1 MNIPA
6 FKPSL
11 GVKFVILM
19 ITILSMTL
27 GLNTYYAYQSQT
39 EILRA
44 HLTEKGHIL
53 GRFVSLISPEYIAGH
68 ELSVLE
74 GFMREISQ
82 EQDMVYGVV
91 RDQRGRRLT
100 AYMNRDNALIAS
112 LWPLG
117 VNDAEA
123 IEQTLGKLQH
133 KREIISLEFPI
144 MAGKMNFGQLQL
156 GVSQERLVV
165 LAQQAFINQLFIN
178 LAIILILAVL
188 IYIVFRVGALQP
200 IRALSAGFSRV
211 AQGQLTQAVVV
222 KTTDEMGR
230 LATSFNDMMNNL
242 RDSQEA
248 RQAAFDK
255 MQEMNYTLEERVH
268 TRTKELTRSE
278 TRFRAIINSVGEGIL
293 TLNSRG
299 QIESYNPTAE
309 RIFDREGAAM
319 LGLHW
324 SALVLKQGVPARTE
338 QDDYDDEGGD
348 SPFDEATLID
358 APIELQGLRGE
369 DGRAF
374 PIEVVVTPMAVD
386 GQRYRVCIVRDITV
400 RKEAQTRLADVRRQ
414 LLDAAHKAGMAD
426 LATGVL
432 HNIGNILNSVRL
444 SAEMIAAQV
453 RESRI
458 TGLHKANALLVEHGH
473 DLGSFL
479 TADDKGKKL
488 PLYYLKI
495 GEVLQDEFTR
505 IGREAEVLNQKTAM
519 MRDVIS
525 TQQSYARVGT
535 VAEDV
540 DIAKLVEDALAIQS
554 VSLEKWGIIVQKQ
567 FALTPHCRIQRS
579 KLIHVITN
587 LIKNAKEAMEQNDLQ
602 NKPKN
607 LIIETGS
614 LETGM
619 VWITVT
625 DNGVGIDA
633 EYLEQ
638 IFTHGFTTKANGHG
652 FGLHS
657 SAIAMIEMGGKL
669 TASSE
674 GVNRGATFTLTVAM
688 AHTGTVTSHHV
699 ATAPRETGNG

>member
-11 GVKFVILM
+11 GVKFVILVV
-19 ITILSMTL
+19 TILSITL

-53 GRFVSLISPEYIAGH
+53 GRFVSLISPEYIAGNQ
-68 ELSVLE
+68 LSALD

-91 RDQRGRRLT
+91 HDQRGRRLT
-100 AYMNRDNALIAS
+100 AYMNRDHALIAS
-112 LWPLG
+112 LWPPG
-117 VNDAEA
+117 VEDDEA
-123 IEQTLGKLQH
+123 IEQTLRELQH
-133 KREIISLEFPI
+133 RREIISLEYPI
-144 MAGKMNFGQLQL
+144 TAGKMNFGRLQL
-156 GVSQERLVV
+156 GVSQERLVG
-165 LAQQAFINQLFIN
+165 LAQQTFISQLFIN

-188 IYIVFRVGALQP
+188 IYIVFRTGALQP

-222 KTTDEMGR
+222 KTTDEMGC
-230 LATSFNDMMNNL
+230 LATSFNNMMNNL
-242 RDSQEA
+242 RNSQEA

-255 MQEMNYTLEERVH
+255 LQEMNYTLEERVH
-268 TRTKELTRSE
+268 VRTKELTRSE

-293 TLNSRG
+293 TLNHRG

-309 RIFDREGAAM
+309 RIFDREGAAI
-319 LGLHW
+319 LKLHW
-324 SALVLKQGVPARTE
+324 SALVLKQGVPAIME
-338 QDDYDDEGGD
+338 QDDYDDEQD
-348 SPFDEATLID
+348 NPFEEATLIN

-369 DGRAF
+369 DGRTF
-374 PIEVVVTPMAVD
+374 PIEVVVTRMVVD

-400 RKEAQTRLADVRRQ
+400 RKEAQTRLADARRQ

-444 SAEMIAAQV
+444 SAEMIATQV

-458 TGLHKANALLVEHGH
+458 SGLHKANALLVEHGH

-488 PLYYLKI
+488 PPYYVKM
-495 GEVLQDEFTR
+495 GEVLQDEFAR

-540 DIAKLVEDALAIQS
+540 EIAKLVEDALAIQS
-554 VSLEKWGIIVQKQ
+554 VSLEKWGIIVQKR
-567 FALTPHCRIQRS
+567 FALTPHCRVQRS

-607 LIIETGS
+607 LMIETGT

-625 DNGVGIDA
+625 DNGVGV
-633 EYLEQ
+633 ETGYLEK
-638 IFTHGFTTKANGHG
+638 IFTHGFTTKTNGHG

-657 SAIAMIEMGGKL
+657 SAMAMIEMGGKL

-674 GVNRGATFTLTVAM
+674 GLDRGATFTLTVAI
-688 AHTGTVTSHHV
+688 AHTDAVTTHHV
-699 ATAPRETGNG
+699 ATAPTTA